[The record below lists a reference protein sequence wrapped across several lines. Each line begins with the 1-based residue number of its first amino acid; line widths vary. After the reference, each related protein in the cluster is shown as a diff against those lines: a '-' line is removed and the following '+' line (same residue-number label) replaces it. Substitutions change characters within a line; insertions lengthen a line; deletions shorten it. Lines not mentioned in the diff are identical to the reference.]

1 MTKIEGG
8 SFASIGSHA
17 YEFKGHARLI
27 QEPPQKRR
35 TDAGS
40 ARRSANIEMS
50 DATDAAPFDV
60 GIAVEPT
67 HADQFG
73 LRPRSEQTFARLI
86 KSVRAHFPITDQPI
100 QEPKALIGRLGSKC
114 IHADTTYGHW
124 CDLQRSHPQYP
135 LCDARNGR
143 LSVDGE
149 RRPRLMNYLDP
160 SQPAGKLCLR
170 ERPRPPGRVAAE
182 MARASR
188 LATETISGSVQPASA
203 NIVTANVVE
212 MKIHNA
218 GGGLAGLLPLLR
230 KIPLAR

>member
-1 MTKIEGG
+1 
-8 SFASIGSHA
+8 
-17 YEFKGHARLI
+17 
-27 QEPPQKRR
+27 
-35 TDAGS
+35 
-40 ARRSANIEMS
+40 
-50 DATDAAPFDV
+50 
-60 GIAVEPT
+60 
-67 HADQFG
+67 
-73 LRPRSEQTFARLI
+73 
-86 KSVRAHFPITDQPI
+86 
-100 QEPKALIGRLGSKC
+100 
-114 IHADTTYGHW
+114 
-124 CDLQRSHPQYP
+124 
-135 LCDARNGR
+135 
-143 LSVDGE
+143 
-149 RRPRLMNYLDP
+149 MNYLDP